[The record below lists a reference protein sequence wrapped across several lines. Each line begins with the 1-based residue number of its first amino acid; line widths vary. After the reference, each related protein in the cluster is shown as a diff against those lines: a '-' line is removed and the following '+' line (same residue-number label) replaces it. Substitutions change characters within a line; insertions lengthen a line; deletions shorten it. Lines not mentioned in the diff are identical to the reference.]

1 MLFGYSL
8 ALQVH
13 DAPEGFDLH
22 PSRGPFVQW
31 LSETQ
36 GWSMVRGW
44 ATVIEENAQG
54 TPPLELFFS
63 LLDDYRASNSRAGVR
78 P

>member
-13 DAPEGFDLH
+13 DVPERFDFH
-22 PSRGPFVQW
+22 PSRGPFAQW
-31 LSETQ
+31 LSEAQ
-36 GWSMVRGW
+36 GWSMVGGW

-54 TPPLELFFS
+54 TSPLELFFS
-63 LLDDYRASNSRAGVR
+63 LLDDYRAFNGRAGVR
-78 P
+78 L